1 VADLQGIV
9 MVEFSMQSCK
19 DIHNHCL
26 LVMLEFCL
34 QSCIYIYH
42 LVVLVH
48 RCGNIATRYWL
59 EFAQVLG
66 G

>member
-1 VADLQGIV
+1 MAYLQGIV

-19 DIHNHCL
+19 DIHKHHL
-26 LVMLEFCL
+26 LVMLGVLSAIF
-34 QSCIYIYH
+34 YIYH

-48 RCGNIATRYWL
+48 RCGNIATKYWL

>member
-1 VADLQGIV
+1 MAYFQGIV

-19 DIHNHCL
+19 DIHKHCL
-26 LVMLEFCL
+26 LVMFCL

-48 RCGNIATRYWL
+48 SCGNIATRYWL